1 MKFRTEIN
9 VVPLG
14 LGLGYADTVL
24 LFGSCFAD
32 EMRRRMRCL

>member
-9 VVPLG
+9 VAPLG

-24 LFGSCFAD
+24 LFGAAGCRS
-32 EMRRRMRCL
+32 